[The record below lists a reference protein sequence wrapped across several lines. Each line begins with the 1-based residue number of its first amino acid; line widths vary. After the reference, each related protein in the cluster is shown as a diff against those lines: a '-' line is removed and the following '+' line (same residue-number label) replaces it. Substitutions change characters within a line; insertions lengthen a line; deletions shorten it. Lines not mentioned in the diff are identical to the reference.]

1 MHLKSFH
8 VRNFRRL
15 NDVHVDMEPTTT
27 ILVGTNN
34 SGKTSATQIFKLF
47 LDSKERFCIHDFSAH
62 CWSIFDEIG
71 AGASAKPL
79 PTIELDL
86 WFSVESD
93 DLHRV
98 ISLLPSLD
106 WKDAPVGI
114 RMVYAPK
121 DEPGLLTRFQ
131 EATTLAASAADPPA
145 DGKDGFHPWPEKLTD
160 FLNKK
165 LREEYKIFY
174 YVLDHSEFDASYQSK
189 AGYIPQAL
197 GDNAESGRKIVDSL
211 IRVDFLFAQRH
222 QSDSQSKGRSEDL
235 SARLSRFYDRNLEKF
250 DHDFSAVKALAHSEV
265 QLNKHLETVFA
276 PTLDMLNKLGYPGF
290 ANPNLVI
297 KSAFDPESVL
307 TKSAS
312 VHYAL
317 RDPDRPNG
325 QSPANDSD
333 TCNATTVPVTSQQY
347 LTLPDKYNGLG
358 FKNLIYMVVE
368 VLDFHN
374 RWADDE
380 ESRAPVH
387 LIFIEEPEAHLHV
400 QLQQVFISKINE
412 ILPSDAPLFRSQLVV
427 TTHSPHIIYE
437 SSFTPIRYFQR
448 SSIPASG
455 HYSKVLN
462 LSNFHEDEPSTTNFL
477 RQYMKLTHCDLFFAD
492 AAVLVEGNVERLLLP
507 LMIEKVAPKLK
518 SSYLSILEL
527 GGAFAHLFK
536 NLINFLGLTTLII
549 TDLDSVLPVEKKA
562 KDAKP
567 TSAKQSETEDDDID
581 DEEDEEPALSS
592 NGKTCA
598 VLTPN
603 AVTSNQTLADWIP
616 AVRKISDLLSVP
628 AEQKVIKHQG
638 GPGSVRV
645 AYQTEQPVS
654 WKTEKAKLA
663 GRTFEEAFALG
674 NLTWC
679 HAEEQ
684 RALRLRVGGKKAA
697 EAMSL
702 EQAAHK
708 IFKKVSGDSFEKTD
722 FALALMMANSDWVV
736 PGYISEGLSWL
747 STQLVPA
754 EFEPMVTE
762 SASETASGAVSPS
775 ALPHSAESSATA
787 PVKLPAA
794 SEVIKP

>member
-1 MHLKSFH
+1 MHLNSFH

-15 NDVHVDMEPTTT
+15 NDVHVDMELSTT
-27 ILVGTNN
+27 IFVGTNN

-62 CWSIFDEIG
+62 CWSIFDEVG
-71 AGASAKPL
+71 AGNSNQPL

-98 ISLLPSLD
+98 VSLLPSLD

-121 DEPGLLTRFQ
+121 DESGLLARFQ
-131 EATTLAASAADPPA
+131 EAKSVAASAADPPA

-165 LREEYKIFY
+165 LRDEYKIFY
-174 YVLDHSEFDASYQSK
+174 YVLDHSGFDASYQSK

-197 GDNAESGRKIVDSL
+197 GDNAESGKKIIESL
-211 IRVDFLFAQRH
+211 IKVDFLFAQRH

-312 VHYAL
+312 VHYSL

-325 QSPANDSD
+325 QLPPNDAEACSG
-333 TCNATTVPVTSQQY
+333 TTVPVTSQQY

-374 RWADDE
+374 RWVDDE

-387 LIFIEEPEAHLHV
+387 LVFIEEPEAHLHV
-400 QLQQVFISKINE
+400 QLQQVFIAKINE

-492 AAVLVEGNVERLLLP
+492 AAVFVEGNVERLLLP
-507 LMIEKVAPKLK
+507 LMIEKVAPQLK

-536 NLINFLGLTTLII
+536 NLIRFLGLTTLII
-549 TDLDSVLPVEKKA
+549 TDLDSVLPVEMKT
-562 KDAKP
+562 KDAKV
-567 TSAKQSETEDDDID
+567 TSPKQSETEDDDED
-581 DEEDEEPALSS
+581 DSEGEKPASTS

-616 AVRKISDLLSVP
+616 AKRKISDLLSASP
-628 AEQKVIKHQG
+628 KEKVIKHQG
-638 GPGSVRV
+638 APGSVRV
-645 AYQTEQPVS
+645 AYQTEQPVT
-654 WKTEKAKLA
+654 WKAETAKLA
-663 GRTFEEAFALG
+663 GRTFEEAFALE
-674 NLTWC
+674 NLAWC
-679 HAEEQ
+679 HDKEQ
-684 RALRLRVGGKKAA
+684 RVLGLRVGGKKAA

-702 EQAAHK
+702 EEAANR

-747 STQLVPA
+747 SAQLVPA
-754 EFEPMVTE
+754 EFEPVVSE
-762 SASETASGAVSPS
+762 SKSETPAVPVGPTTPPESSGEWATSQGKPPVASEA
-775 ALPHSAESSATA
+775 
-787 PVKLPAA
+787 
-794 SEVIKP
+794 IKP